1 MKEETIQNIIDSFRG
16 DYNMGTGFVT
26 TSYWV
31 QKNDEI
37 MYNALIDKMWTFY
50 RTEKEV
56 EKAIEEFQE
65 GSWLVRYSF
74 SYDEYGECIIFYVSA
89 GENRQALA
97 NQPERIQGYITIE
110 DLAEDDVDLPINK
123 YIKMLGDD

>member
-1 MKEETIQNIIDSFRG
+1 
-16 DYNMGTGFVT
+16 
-26 TSYWV
+26 
-31 QKNDEI
+31 
-37 MYNALIDKMWTFY
+37 MWTFY
-50 RTEKEV
+50 DKEKYEV
-56 EKAIEEFQE
+56 NFDAEEEAEKAIEEFQE
-65 GSWLVRYSF
+65 GSWLVEYTFR
-74 SYDEYGECIIFYVSA
+74 YDEYGECINYYVSA